1 MSLRINNEASGFTDE
16 TTLVLTDLRHVGT
29 GLASDTRR
37 PGFTRVFVAASR
49 LDRVGI
55 AILRIGLVIVLLWI
69 GSLKFA
75 KYEADSIVP
84 FVANSPLMS
93 FFYHHRAP
101 EYRHFVNK
109 EGELNAAHREWHQGN
124 GTYAFSDGLG
134 TVIVGLALLI
144 ALHPVLPQVSA
155 VGSFLVM
162 LMACTTLSFLITTP
176 EAWVPAL
183 GDSTSG
189 FPYLAGPGRLVIKDA
204 IMFGAAMV
212 TMTDSA
218 RVYLMR
224 RKRKM
229 I

>member
-1 MSLRINNEASGFTDE
+1 MDTSIQESIGRNVDP
-16 TTLVLTDLRHVGT
+16 
-29 GLASDTRR
+29 TRR
-37 PGFTRVFVAASR
+37 SESGVSTRGVDHLYLVASR
-49 LDRVGI
+49 LDRVAI
-55 AILRIGLVIVLLWI
+55 ALLRVGLIIVLMWI

-84 FVANSPLMS
+84 FVANSPLMN
-93 FFYHHRAP
+93 FFYHYPAP
-101 EYRHFVNK
+101 EYRHFLNR
-109 EGELNAAHREWHQGN
+109 EGELKKAHREWHQAN
-124 GTYAFSDGLG
+124 GTYAFSIGLG

-144 ALHPVLPQVSA
+144 ALHPLLPQVSA

-212 TMTDSA
+212 TMADSA
-218 RVYLMR
+218 RVYLAR
-224 RKRKM
+224 RKRSM